1 MVLPVRPPA
10 LLVMRRATGLW
21 IVGDGWQRFSGLA
34 TKPVEWPQ
42 FQISAETS
50 PDDASARF
58 DCQRKRDRNLPWLFG
73 SAGLELN
80 MPDDLPASRVLRRSH
95 VRVELGTQHLNIND
109 TAPPQRAK
117 GITKTDSLY

>member
-80 MPDDLPASRVLRRSH
+80 MPDNSPASQYYVVAMCASNLERSTSTSTTPRRHS
-95 VRVELGTQHLNIND
+95 VR
-109 TAPPQRAK
+109 RA
-117 GITKTDSLY
+117 